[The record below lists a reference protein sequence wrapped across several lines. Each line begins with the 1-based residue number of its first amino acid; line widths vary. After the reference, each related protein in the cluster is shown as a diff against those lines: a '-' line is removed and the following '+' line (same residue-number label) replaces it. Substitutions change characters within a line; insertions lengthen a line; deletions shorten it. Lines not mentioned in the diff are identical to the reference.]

1 MALRVGAREEVRS
14 VERNSLDVVDFLGT
28 KASVDVGG
36 QLERVLGSRS
46 HERFHSDL
54 DALAFR
60 NSGAFDRLEN
70 SVLEDCLEGG
80 FHRLT
85 TFRSLGFYRHYF
97 DRVWRTSGSR
107 PLAPPPRH
115 VDHEVR
121 GAHRESGRHRDVPR
135 GLAGR
140 RCIKPGRIIRREAE
154 PW

>member
-1 MALRVGAREEVRS
+1 MALRAGAREEVRS
-14 VERNSLDVVDFLGT
+14 IERNSLDVVDFLG
-28 KASVDVGG
+28 AEAPVDAGG

-85 TFRSLGFYRHYF
+85 TFRSPWILPSLF
-97 DRVWRTSGSR
+97 R
-107 PLAPPPRH
+107 PCGPANLTP
-115 VDHEVR
+115 
-121 GAHRESGRHRDVPR
+121 
-135 GLAGR
+135 GR
-140 RCIKPGRIIRREAE
+140 RVDLVTAGFLSPHFRPRVVHEAVPLYE
-154 PW
+154 AA